1 MISPIPAAG
10 ERRIGHHG
18 RVESQQIAMLRQA
31 LATSGWLERTRDF
44 ARALRRAPRR
54 EGGLLL
60 VGTPAD
66 EPWHL
71 AAHLDDESRFNQIPE
86 LRPTL
91 VRWAPPPDARP
102 HLRVGLERLAETGRG
117 EALFVVAPEQAPVPL
132 LERVDDA
139 RRTGA
144 VILTLGGTPDSE
156 LTGLAHESLTMPAS
170 LPALTFDG
178 AQHLVSA
185 AAGEQPSPAA
195 RRGPRSLRERL
206 AAILQ
211 TVSGPTVD

>member
-1 MISPIPAAG
+1 
-10 ERRIGHHG
+10 
-18 RVESQQIAMLRQA
+18 MLREA
-31 LATSGWLERTRDF
+31 LATTGWLQRTRLF
-44 ARALRRAPRR
+44 AGARRSPRRA
-54 EGGLLL
+54 GGLLL
-60 VGTPAD
+60 VGTPSE

-91 VRWAPPPDARP
+91 VRWAPPPDAKP
-102 HLRVGLERLAETGRG
+102 HLRVGLERLEHAGRG

-144 VILTLGGTPDSE
+144 VILTLGGAEDRE
-156 LTGLAHESLTMPAS
+156 LTGLAHESLIVPSAAES
-170 LPALTFDG
+170 LITFDG

-185 AAGEQPSPAA
+185 AAGEDRPATGRAA
-195 RRGPRSLRERL
+195 RSFRDRL
-206 AAILQ
+206 ARLLE
-211 TVSGPTVD
+211 TVSGPTVE